1 MKILGRILIILFAFV
16 FLSGLM
22 VTAVNAAGI
31 NQPNFG
37 GDNGRV
43 EFRPQSDEEGG
54 LPFRLEGE
62 RSERGEHGDRG
73 GGSRWAF
80 GLIKNIGVITIL
92 VLAIAWPRSV
102 VKKKKRTTI
111 AL

>member
-22 VTAVNAAGI
+22 VTAVNAAGV

-37 GDNGRV
+37 SDNSRV
-43 EFRPQSDEEGG
+43 EFRPQNGEEGG
-54 LPFRLEGE
+54 LPFRPEGE
-62 RSERGEHGDRG
+62 HSERGERG

-80 GLIKNIGVITIL
+80 GLIKNIGVIAVL

-102 VKKKKRTTI
+102 AKKKKRTTI